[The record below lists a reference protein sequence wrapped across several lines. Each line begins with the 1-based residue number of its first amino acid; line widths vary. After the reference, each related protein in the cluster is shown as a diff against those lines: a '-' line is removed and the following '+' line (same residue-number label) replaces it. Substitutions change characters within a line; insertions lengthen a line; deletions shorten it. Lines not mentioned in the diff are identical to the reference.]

1 MADDLGNFVD
11 GYTLALGNET
21 DGRTLALGNEVGGRA
36 LALGNSAGDLVDTS
50 ASIQAPDFAG
60 VQRYEW
66 SADNLDFL
74 DGDPVST
81 WADVGGEGNDVTASG
96 SARPTYREDVGGYP
110 AVEFDGLDDFLAS
123 VATLDLTSGYETFA
137 VLNINAHKNYNGV
150 FRVTSGIL
158 AEAEQYVGGGGILV
172 IRQSTSGTAFLYGG
186 IVTAGSIQMLTS
198 HIVSDADAE
207 QWVDRTSG
215 DDSVGQYSGSIV
227 PGSAQII
234 ELGRAVNPR
243 YLDGYLYAVVIYDT
257 PLTLAQREQVWD
269 DLEAR
274 FGGPF

>member
-1 MADDLGNFVD
+1 VLKVTDGDSNVDEQEIVIVVLERDTLDLG
-11 GYTLALGNET
+11 TLHTN
-21 DGRTLALGNEVGGRA
+21 
-36 LALGNSAGDLVDTS
+36 LVDTS
-50 ASIQAPDFAG
+50 SSSSIQAPDFAG

-66 SADNLDFL
+66 SADNLDL
-74 DGDPVST
+74 SDNDPIST
-81 WADVGGEGNDVTASG
+81 WSDVGGEGIDVTASG

-110 AVEFDGLDDFLAS
+110 AVEFDGVDDFLAS
-123 VATLDLTSGYETFA
+123 VATLDLTSGYETFT
-137 VLNINAHKNYNGV
+137 VLNINAHKNYNGL
-150 FRVTSGIL
+150 FRVTSGSN
-158 AEAEQYVGGGGILV
+158 AEAEQYVGGSGTLV
-172 IRQSTSGTAFLYGG
+172 IRRSTSGTAFLQGG
-186 IVTAGSIQMLTS
+186 SVTAGSIQMLTS

-215 DDSVGQYSGSIV
+215 DDSVAQYSGGSIV

-234 ELGRAVNPR
+234 ELGRAVSSH
-243 YLDGYLYAVVIYDT
+243 YLDGYLYAIIIYDT

>member
-21 DGRTLALGNEVGGRA
+21 DGRTLALGN
-36 LALGNSAGDLVDTS
+36 SAGDLVDTS
-50 ASIQAPDFAG
+50 ASSSIQAPDFAG

-81 WADVGGEGNDVTASG
+81 WADVGGEGVDVTASG

-110 AVEFDGLDDFLAS
+110 AVEFDGVGDFLAS
-123 VATLDLTSGYETFA
+123 VATLDLTSGYEAFA
-137 VLNINAHKNYNGV
+137 VLHINAHKSYNGP
-150 FRVTSGIL
+150 FRVTSGSF
-158 AEAEQYVGGGGILV
+158 AEAEQYVQASGTFVTRQATSGQAFLQGGI
-172 IRQSTSGTAFLYGG
+172 I
-186 IVTAGSIQMLTS
+186 TAGSIQMLTS
-198 HIVSDADAE
+198 HIASDMDAE

-215 DDSVGQYSGSIV
+215 DDSVAQYSGSIV

-234 ELGRAVNPR
+234 ELGRVVNPR

>member
-1 MADDLGNFVD
+1 MSDNVLELGSQTFGKTLAKGSQTFGKTLDLG
-11 GYTLALGNET
+11 TLHTN
-21 DGRTLALGNEVGGRA
+21 
-36 LALGNSAGDLVDTS
+36 LVDTS
-50 ASIQAPDFAG
+50 LSIQAPDFAG

-66 SADNLDFL
+66 SADNLGL
-74 DGDPVST
+74 SDGDPVST
-81 WADVGGEGNDVTASG
+81 WVDVGGEGNDVTASG

-123 VATLDLTSGYETFA
+123 VATLDLTSGYEAFT
-137 VLNINAHKNYNGV
+137 VLDINAHKNHNGL
-150 FRVTSGIL
+150 FRVTSGNN
-158 AEAEQYVGGGGILV
+158 AEAEQYVRGAGTFLT
-172 IRQSTSGTAFLYGG
+172 RQSTSGTAFLWGG

-215 DDSVGQYSGSIV
+215 DDSVAQYSGSIV

-257 PLTLAQREQVWD
+257 PLTLAQRSQVWD